1 MIKQHGGEMKY
12 NKQITGTP
20 PQVLNGAEAYDYLN
34 APRERYST
42 VAKTFGSGR
51 YEDTFKRLDTGE
63 IFEYWESEFTGFLA
77 RLMVWA
83 TVEDYNSYR
92 EGLPF
97 NVYYELGADSG

>member
-1 MIKQHGGEMKY
+1 MVKHGGKTMEY
-12 NKQITGTP
+12 NKKVTGTP
-20 PQVLNGAEAYDYLN
+20 PQALKGNEGREFLR
-34 APRERYST
+34 APKERYCT

-51 YEDTFKRLDTGE
+51 YEYTFRRTDTGE

-97 NVYYELGADSG
+97 NVYYEVGAGNE